1 MEEMPETPHG
11 PLPDDHMHTKSLASN
26 TLKGK
31 VDYLAA
37 ALLSSSPP
45 LPDTPLLKQQA
56 EALTA
61 LQREVWFCHWG
72 MVVSLS
78 VYQQLLSQ
86 VKVGLRESIAQSLGT
101 SLAELREMDEKQA
114 HDLIQA
120 EFERHGVAPLKPDMQ
135 QIRKWL
141 DCTALQS
148 TVICY
153 IRDITLNLHYARL
166 GGFSDACDTCDAAY
180 PYAHT
185 LVCRNFFLR
194 FAAVASALLDVMYE
208 ITPLLSGPA

>member
-1 MEEMPETPHG
+1 MEQMPETPLG
-11 PLPDDHMHTKSLASN
+11 PLPDDCTPHRALASN
-26 TLKGK
+26 SLEGK
-31 VDYLAA
+31 VDCLAA

-45 LPDTPLLKQQA
+45 LPDIPLFKPHKDT
-56 EALTA
+56 LTA
-61 LQREVWFCHWG
+61 LQKEVWFCHWG

-86 VKVGLRESIAQSLGT
+86 VEVGIRESIAQRLGT
-101 SLAELREMDEKQA
+101 SLAGLSEMDENQA
-114 HDLIQA
+114 HDLIKS
-120 EFERHGVAPLKPDMQ
+120 EFDRHGLSALRPDMQ

-166 GGFSDACDTCDAAY
+166 GGFEETRDAVY

-194 FAAVASALLDVMYE
+194 FAAVSSALLDVMYE
-208 ITPLLSGPA
+208 ILPLLSGPA